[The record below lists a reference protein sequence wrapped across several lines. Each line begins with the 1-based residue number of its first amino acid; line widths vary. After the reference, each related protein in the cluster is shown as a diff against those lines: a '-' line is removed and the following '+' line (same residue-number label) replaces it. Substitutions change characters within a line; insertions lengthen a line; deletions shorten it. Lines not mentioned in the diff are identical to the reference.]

1 MNAYLLHRSLG
12 LNSPRVLERAETT
25 HLLHALQPTDAQFH
39 GDSGDVSLE
48 TGIQLDSPAHAS
60 GVNAITIDKFEGR

>member
-1 MNAYLLHRSLG
+1 MNAYHLNRSLG

-25 HLLHALQPTDAQFH
+25 HLLNALQPTDVQFH
-39 GDSGDVSLE
+39 GDVSLE
-48 TGIQLDSPAHAS
+48 TGTQLDSPAHAS

>member
-1 MNAYLLHRSLG
+1 MNAYLLNRSLA

-25 HLLHALQPTDAQFH
+25 HLLHALQPTNVQFH
-39 GDSGDVSLE
+39 GDSRD
-48 TGIQLDSPAHAS
+48 GIQLDSPAHAS